1 MKKFFQKF
9 GKRISNL
16 VARGIKNFGY
26 ISIGI
31 SICALIEIG
40 TYWELIGLT
49 VLSLAVTALSY
60 VMIKKTEEALNIG
73 CEENEEGEC

>member
-40 TYWELIGLT
+40 MYWELVGLA

-73 CEENEEGEC
+73 CGENEEGEC

>member
-40 TYWELIGLT
+40 IYWELIGLS

-60 VMIKKTEEALNIG
+60 VMIKKTEEALSE
-73 CEENEEGEC
+73 CEENEEGE

>member
-40 TYWELIGLT
+40 IYWELIGLT

-60 VMIKKTEEALNIG
+60 VMIKKTEEALVK
-73 CEENEEGEC
+73 CE